1 MEPRRVVEFGRFGKR
16 LAESVA
22 SEGGLEPFEMG
33 FLDKATS
40 MGYEFAASFKGVM
53 TFPSAPEKS
62 GFDSKSGCLLRRFL
76 GRNGHRS

>member
-1 MEPRRVVEFGRFGKR
+1 
-16 LAESVA
+16 LAEPVA
-22 SEGGLEPFEMG
+22 SKAGLKPFQMG

-76 GRNGHRS
+76 ARIGRSS

>member
-1 MEPRRVVEFGRFGKR
+1 VVEFGRFGKL
-16 LAESVA
+16 LAEPVA
-22 SEGGLEPFEMG
+22 CKGGLEPFEMG

-76 GRNGHRS
+76 ARIGRSS